1 MGTRNKVSNIFNM
14 IVVKGVAALLVTL
27 FLLTLLSGCG
37 EGERTVKSEDMTIK
51 LGKEYKESTL
61 ANATWYY
68 TSPDGLAMGI
78 RSMKDDIEKSD
89 LEVGSAHDY
98 TEDYIKA
105 NNIPGNPKVKSKN
118 SYVYFMHN
126 KKVSGT
132 KYSYLTFFYDHGDSY
147 WMVSFACYKEMF
159 KDYKA
164 DFFASADSVTFED

>member
-1 MGTRNKVSNIFNM
+1 MSKYMRKISAVILM
-14 IVVKGVAALLVTL
+14 LML
-27 FLLTLLSGCG
+27 LLSLVSCG
-37 EGERTVKSEDMTIK
+37 SLTKTVKSEGMTIE
-51 LGKEYKESTL
+51 LSKEYQKSTL

-68 TSPDGLAMGI
+68 KSPDGLAMGI
-78 RSMKDDIEKSD
+78 KSLKDDIEKSG
-89 LEVGSAHDY
+89 LEANSVSDY
-98 TEDYIKA
+98 AEAYIKA

-118 SYVYFMHN
+118 SYVYFKHN

-147 WMVSFACYKEMF
+147 WMVSFSCYKEMF